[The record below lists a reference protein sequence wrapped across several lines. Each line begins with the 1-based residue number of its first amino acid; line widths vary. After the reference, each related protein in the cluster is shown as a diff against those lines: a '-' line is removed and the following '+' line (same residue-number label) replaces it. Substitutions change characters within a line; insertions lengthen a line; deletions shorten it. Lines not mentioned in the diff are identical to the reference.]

1 MRSVRKNKILAKWF
15 PIFCNHYYSPT
26 RVCILVRVIESNT
39 CMQQSLQDND
49 IFSFLPQLLCIN
61 SHIILVYI
69 TAKQCI
75 EKINTFPS

>member
-1 MRSVRKNKILAKWF
+1 MRSVRNNKILAKWF

-49 IFSFLPQLLCIN
+49 IFFIFATISMYKFTY
-61 SHIILVYI
+61 YI
-69 TAKQCI
+69 
-75 EKINTFPS
+75 SLHYS